1 MADDEQKS
9 AEIEQNKE
17 VVVEDKKKV
26 EEEKISP
33 LDEARKF
40 NEDSKKVL
48 AEMKSERLK
57 IEKAAAEMLVNG
69 KSLAGQVIKAETA
82 DEKWAREAK
91 ERYKGTGLDPT

>member
-9 AEIEQNKE
+9 AEVEQKVAETKE
-17 VVVEDKKKV
+17 SNRVEDINPV
-26 EEEKISP
+26 EE
-33 LDEARKF
+33 A
-40 NEDSKKVL
+40 KKVL
-48 AEMKSERLK
+48 EESKRILEETKKERIR
-57 IEKAAAEMLVNG
+57 IEKATAEMLVNG